1 MSYLK
6 LKEWK
11 NAEDDANSSLQI
23 NPWNV
28 KSLQRRSTARV
39 SLGKLRA
46 ALQDSYLA
54 EIAYRHNNTS
64 EVSTVPKEISAA
76 QKNIQK
82 LLRDAVQRAP
92 ARSLTISGRTNL
104 LSCTR

>member
-28 KSLQRRSTARV
+28 KSLQRRSTSRA

-54 EIAYRHNNTS
+54 EIACRHNNTS
-64 EVSTVPKEISAA
+64 EVTTIPKEIMTA
-76 QKNIQK
+76 QKNNQK
-82 LLRDAVQRAP
+82 LLRDALQRAP
-92 ARSLTISGRTNL
+92 ARSLTISAIKT
-104 LSCTR
+104 